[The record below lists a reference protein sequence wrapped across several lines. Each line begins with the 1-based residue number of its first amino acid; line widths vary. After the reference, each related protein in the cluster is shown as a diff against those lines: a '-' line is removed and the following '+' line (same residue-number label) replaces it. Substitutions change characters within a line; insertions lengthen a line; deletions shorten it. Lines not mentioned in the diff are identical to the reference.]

1 MVLGIPG
8 PDWSASP
15 SAGRVGP
22 APFRVGITSRENQ
35 PQGITSIKREGSYR
49 RYQGQVSLR
58 SDQDLTCLKGIKGSW

>member
-35 PQGITSIKREGSYR
+35 PQGRTN
-49 RYQGQVSLR
+49 
-58 SDQDLTCLKGIKGSW
+58 LKGEPQSKGRELRE

>member
-35 PQGITSIKREGSYR
+35 PQGRTSIKREGIE
-49 RYQGQVSLR
+49 
-58 SDQDLTCLKGIKGSW
+58 GIKWWLEGSFQSVR